1 MAWRKDMSRNYV
13 TGTLRELAGLPPSFV
28 PPADDYGNS
37 DRNGS
42 SGLHILSN
50 GPFA

>member
-1 MAWRKDMSRNYV
+1 MYWRRHMARYYV
-13 TGTLRELAGLPPSFV
+13 AGTLRELGGLPPSFV
-28 PPADDYGNS
+28 PPADD